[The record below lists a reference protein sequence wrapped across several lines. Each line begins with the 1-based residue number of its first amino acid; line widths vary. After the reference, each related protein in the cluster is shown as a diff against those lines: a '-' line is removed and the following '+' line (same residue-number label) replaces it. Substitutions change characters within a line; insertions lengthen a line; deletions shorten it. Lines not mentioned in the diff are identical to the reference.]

1 MFYLNDSKFNLKG
14 EISMYYKKMY
24 TYFHITF

>member
-1 MFYLNDSKFNLKG
+1 MFYSNDSKFSLKG

-24 TYFHITF
+24 TYFHVTF